1 MNNLLAFWCV
11 MCYNT
16 SMPRKTSTTLA
27 PYKGHTATVSRCTVR
42 GVQKWSVRIVL
53 SGGQVRRVRYPAD
66 QLRAA
71 NAYAQQA
78 DRAAQ
83 LDGTSWTEAEK
94 TAIRHWRD
102 YVNAERAAGRNVPPL
117 MAVIQAAIRTID
129 ERRAAAT
136 FSQAAAAY
144 IEEGRARLKPARL
157 ALVQSVLARFTASLP
172 SADISLAEMGE
183 DTVKNALALV
193 VEPGAAATTRAHY
206 LNIVSAVF
214 ARAIE
219 RGLCQQNPAKLLLRT
234 MGGTA
239 TKGTQPTF
247 LQVEEVQALL
257 HAAAQHK
264 DKAEA
269 LHFVI
274 GLLTGIRSAERCRLQ
289 WQDIRLDEPR
299 PYINLPATKAKTKR
313 ARQVFIHGSHAEIL
327 RSFIPRRHLPGSLI
341 MGGHANEKAQ
351 KERAIVVQSALA
363 KAAGVTLPRNVL
375 RHTAASYLCAY
386 LESMSAAALN
396 LGHSEQMLI
405 THYRA
410 LVPHAEAVRY
420 FSLPVPETL
429 ATYKPASKR
438 KAASR

>member
-1 MNNLLAFWCV
+1 MGKRAVSL
-11 MCYNT
+11 
-16 SMPRKTSTTLA
+16 
-27 PYKGHTATVSRCTVR
+27 YKSYSATVCA
-42 GVQKWSVRIVL
+42 VRIN
-53 SGGQVRRVRYPAD
+53 GAEKWRVRYRIGDGRFRRKHFHAH
-66 QLRAA
+66 QLREA
-71 NAYAQQA
+71 NAFAAQV
-78 DRAAQ
+78 DRAAM

-94 TAIRHWRD
+94 TAMRHWRD

-172 SADISLAEMGE
+172 AADISLAEMGE
-183 DTVKNALALV
+183 NTVKNALALV

-206 LNIVSAVF
+206 LNIVSSVF

-219 RGLCQQNPAKLLLRT
+219 RGLCKQNPAKLLLRT

-247 LQVEEVQALL
+247 LQISEVQALL
-257 HAAAQHK
+257 HQAAQHK

-274 GLLTGIRSAERCRLQ
+274 GLLTGVRMAERSRLQ
-289 WQDIRLDEPR
+289 WQDLRLDEPR
-299 PYINLPATKAKTKR
+299 PYINLPASKAKTGR
-313 ARQVFIHGSHAEIL
+313 ARQVFLHGTHTDIVRA
-327 RSFIPRRHLPGSLI
+327 FIPARTLPGSLI
-341 MGGHANEKAQ
+341 MSGHANEKRQ
-351 KERAIVVQSALA
+351 KERAIELQNALA

-429 ATYKPASKR
+429 TIYKPASKR

>member
-1 MNNLLAFWCV
+1 M
-11 MCYNT
+11 
-16 SMPRKTSTTLA
+16 TTV
-27 PYKGHTATVSRCTVR
+27 TRSRVR
-42 GVQKWSVRIVL
+42 GDERWRVL
-53 SGGQVRRVRYPAD
+53 ARLSTGRRRSKYFPLD

-71 NAYAQQA
+71 NEYA
-78 DRAAQ
+78 RSLERTAQ

-94 TAIRHWRD
+94 TAMRHWRD
-102 YVNAERAAGRNVPPL
+102 YVTAERAAGRNVPPL

-157 ALVQSVLARFTASLP
+157 ALVQSVLARFSASLP
-172 SADISLAEMGE
+172 TADISLAEMGE

-214 ARAIE
+214 SRAIE

-239 TKGTQPTF
+239 AKGTQPTF
-247 LQVEEVQALL
+247 LQVDEVQALL

-274 GLLTGIRSAERCRLQ
+274 GLLTGIRSAERCRMQ
-289 WQDIRLDEPR
+289 YHDIRLDEPR

-341 MGGHANEKAQ
+341 MAGHANEKAQ
-351 KERAIVVQSALA
+351 KERAIVVQNALS
-363 KAAGVTLPRNVL
+363 KAAGVQLPRNVL

-410 LVPHAEAVRY
+410 LVPHAEAVRF
-420 FSLPVPETL
+420 FSLPVPEAL
-429 ATYKPASKR
+429 ASYQTASKK

>member
-1 MNNLLAFWCV
+1 MAGKR
-11 MCYNT
+11 T
-16 SMPRKTSTTLA
+16 SLNPFR
-27 PYKGHTATVSRCTVR
+27 GHSATVTRSSVR
-42 GVQKWSVRIVL
+42 GVECWRVL
-53 SGGQVRRVRYPAD
+53 SRLSSGRRLSKYYPLD
-66 QLRAA
+66 QLREA
-71 NAYAQQA
+71 NDYARAQE
-78 DRAAQ
+78 RAAQ

-102 YVNAERAAGRNVPPL
+102 YVNAERSAGRNVPPL
-117 MAVIQAAIRTID
+117 MAVMQAAIRTID

-157 ALVQSVLARFTASLP
+157 ALVQSVLSRFSASLP
-172 SADISLAEMGE
+172 DADISLTEIGE
-183 DTVKNALALV
+183 NTIRNALALV
-193 VEPGAAATTRAHY
+193 VEPGAAATTRTHY
-206 LNIVSAVF
+206 LNIVSSVF

-247 LQVEEVQALL
+247 LQVSEVQALL

-289 WQDIRLDEPR
+289 WQDIRLDEAR
-299 PYINLPATKAKTKR
+299 PYINLPANKAKTGR
-313 ARQVFIHGSHAEIL
+313 ARQVFLHGTHAAIL
-327 RSFIPRRHLPGSLI
+327 RSFIPPRHLPGALI
-341 MGGHANEKAQ
+341 MAGHANEKAQ
-351 KERAIVVQSALA
+351 KERAIVVQNLLA
-363 KAAGVTLPRNVL
+363 SAAGVKLPRNVL

-396 LGHSEQMLI
+396 MGHSEAMLNR
-405 THYRA
+405 HYRA
-410 LVPHAEAVRY
+410 LVPHAQAVRF
-420 FSLPVPETL
+420 FSLPVPDIL
-429 ATYKPASKR
+429 ASYKPAALK
-438 KAASR
+438 KAGAFKP

>member
-1 MNNLLAFWCV
+1 
-11 MCYNT
+11 
-16 SMPRKTSTTLA
+16 MPGKRSKA
-27 PYKGHTATVSRCTVR
+27 IPYRGHSATVTRSSVR
-42 GVQKWSVRIVL
+42 GVECWRVL
-53 SGGQVRRVRYPAD
+53 SRLYSGRRRSKYYPLD
-66 QLRAA
+66 QLREA
-71 NAYAQQA
+71 NDYA
-78 DRAAQ
+78 RAQERAIQ
-83 LDGTSWTEAEK
+83 LDGTSWSEAEK
-94 TAIRHWRD
+94 VAMRYWREW
-102 YVNAERAAGRNVPPL
+102 VNAERAAGRNVPAL
-117 MAVIQAAIRTID
+117 LQVLQAAVRTI
-129 ERRAAAT
+129 EKRRQAAT
-136 FSQAAAAY
+136 VEQGISNYLAEA
-144 IEEGRARLKPARL
+144 EARMKPTRL
-157 ALVQSVLARFTASLP
+157 ALVRSTLAKFAANLP
-172 SADISLAEMGE
+172 AADMSLAEVGE
-183 DTVKNALALV
+183 DAIRNALAFMV
-193 VEPGAAATTRAHY
+193 SNNAAQSTRAHY
-206 LNIVSAVF
+206 LNIISAMF
-214 ARAIE
+214 ARAVE

-234 MGGTA
+234 MGGTD

-247 LQVEEVQALL
+247 LQVDEVQALL

-289 WQDIRLDEPR
+289 YQDIRLDEPR

-313 ARQVFIHGSHAEIL
+313 ARQVFIHGSHVQII
-327 RSFIPRRHLPGSLI
+327 RSFLPQRHLPGSLI
-341 MGGHANEKAQ
+341 MAGHANEKAQ
-351 KERAIVVQSALA
+351 KERAIVLQNALA

-410 LVPHAEAVRY
+410 LVPHAEAVRF

-429 ATYKPASKR
+429 TIYKPASKR

>member
-1 MNNLLAFWCV
+1 
-11 MCYNT
+11 
-16 SMPRKTSTTLA
+16 MPGKRSKA
-27 PYKGHTATVSRCTVR
+27 IPYRGHSATVTRSSVR
-42 GVQKWSVRIVL
+42 GVECWRVL
-53 SGGQVRRVRYPAD
+53 SRLYSGRRRSKYYPLD
-66 QLRAA
+66 QLREA
-71 NAYAQQA
+71 NDYA
-78 DRAAQ
+78 RAQERAIQ
-83 LDGTSWTEAEK
+83 LDGTSWSEAEK
-94 TAIRHWRD
+94 VAMRDWREW
-102 YVNAERAAGRNVPPL
+102 VNAERAAGRNVPAL
-117 MAVIQAAIRTID
+117 LQVLQAAVRTI
-129 ERRAAAT
+129 EKRRQAAT
-136 FSQAAAAY
+136 VEQGIATYLAEA
-144 IEEGRARLKPARL
+144 EARMKPTRL
-157 ALVQSVLARFTASLP
+157 ALVRSTLAKFAANLP
-172 SADISLAEMGE
+172 AADMSLAEVGE
-183 DTVKNALALV
+183 DAIRNALAFMV
-193 VEPGAAATTRAHY
+193 SNNAAQSTRAHY
-206 LNIVSAVF
+206 LNIISAMF
-214 ARAIE
+214 ARAVE
-219 RGLCQQNPAKLLLRT
+219 RGLCKQNPAKLLLRT
-234 MGGTA
+234 MGGTD

-247 LQVEEVQALL
+247 LQVDEVQALL

-313 ARQVFIHGSHAEIL
+313 ARQVFIHGSHVQII

-351 KERAIVVQSALA
+351 KERAIAVQNALA

-410 LVPHAEAVRY
+410 LVPHAEAVRF

>member
-1 MNNLLAFWCV
+1 MG
-11 MCYNT
+11 
-16 SMPRKTSTTLA
+16 MPGKSFKANPFR
-27 PYKGHTATVSRCTVR
+27 GHSATVTRSSVR
-42 GVQKWSVRIVL
+42 GVECWRVL
-53 SGGQVRRVRYPAD
+53 SRLSSGRRRSKYYPLN
-66 QLRAA
+66 QLREA
-71 NAYAQQA
+71 NDYA
-78 DRAAQ
+78 RAQERAFQ

-94 TAIRHWRD
+94 TAMRHWRD
-102 YVNAERAAGRNVPPL
+102 YVNAERSAGRNVPPL

-144 IEEGRARLKPARL
+144 IEEGKARLKPARL
-157 ALVQSVLARFTASLP
+157 ALVQSVLDRFTASLP
-172 SADISLAEMGE
+172 AADISLAEMGE
-183 DTVKNALALV
+183 DTVKNGLALV
-193 VEPGAAATTRAHY
+193 LQPGAAATTRAHY
-206 LNIVSAVF
+206 LNIISSVF

-234 MGGTA
+234 MGGTD

-247 LQVEEVQALL
+247 LQVAEVQALL

-313 ARQVFIHGSHAEIL
+313 ARQVFIHGSHVQII

-341 MGGHANEKAQ
+341 MAGHANEKAQ
-351 KERAIVVQSALA
+351 KERAIVVQNALA

-375 RHTAASYLCAY
+375 RHTAASYLCSY

-410 LVPHAEAVRY
+410 LVPHAEAVRF
-420 FSLPVPETL
+420 FSLPVPEAL
-429 ATYKPASKR
+429 ASYQTASKK
-438 KAASR
+438 KAVSR

>member
-1 MNNLLAFWCV
+1 
-11 MCYNT
+11 
-16 SMPRKTSTTLA
+16 MPGKRSKA
-27 PYKGHTATVSRCTVR
+27 IPYRGHSATVTRSSVR
-42 GVQKWSVRIVL
+42 GVECWRVL
-53 SGGQVRRVRYPAD
+53 SRLYSGRRRSKYYPLD
-66 QLRAA
+66 QLREA
-71 NAYAQQA
+71 NDYA
-78 DRAAQ
+78 RAQERAIQ
-83 LDGTSWTEAEK
+83 LDGTSWSEAEK
-94 TAIRHWRD
+94 VAMRYWREW
-102 YVNAERAAGRNVPPL
+102 VNAERAAGRNVPAL
-117 MAVIQAAIRTID
+117 LQVLQAAVRTI
-129 ERRAAAT
+129 EKRRQAAT
-136 FSQAAAAY
+136 VEQGIATYLAEA
-144 IEEGRARLKPARL
+144 EARMKPTRL
-157 ALVQSVLARFTASLP
+157 ALVRSTLAKFAANLP
-172 SADISLAEMGE
+172 AADMSLAEVGE
-183 DTVKNALALV
+183 DAIRNALAFMV
-193 VEPGAAATTRAHY
+193 STNAAQSTRAHY
-206 LNIVSAVF
+206 LNIISAMF
-214 ARAIE
+214 ARAVE
-219 RGLCQQNPAKLLLRT
+219 RGLCKQNPAKLFLRT
-234 MGGTA
+234 MGGTD

-247 LQVEEVQALL
+247 LQVDEVQALL

-341 MGGHANEKAQ
+341 MAGHANEKAQ
-351 KERAIVVQSALA
+351 KERAIVVQNALA

-410 LVPHAEAVRY
+410 LVPHAEAVRF

-429 ATYKPASKR
+429 STYKPASKR

>member
-1 MNNLLAFWCV
+1 
-11 MCYNT
+11 
-16 SMPRKTSTTLA
+16 MPGKRSKA
-27 PYKGHTATVSRCTVR
+27 IPYRGHSATVTRSSVR
-42 GVQKWSVRIVL
+42 GVECWRVL
-53 SGGQVRRVRYPAD
+53 SRLYSGRRRSKYYPLD
-66 QLRAA
+66 QLREA
-71 NAYAQQA
+71 NDYA
-78 DRAAQ
+78 RAQERAIQ
-83 LDGTSWTEAEK
+83 LDGTSWSEAEK
-94 TAIRHWRD
+94 VAMRYWREW
-102 YVNAERAAGRNVPPL
+102 VNAERAAGRNVPAL
-117 MAVIQAAIRTID
+117 LQVLQAAVRTI
-129 ERRAAAT
+129 EKRRQAAT
-136 FSQAAAAY
+136 VEQGISNYLA
-144 IEEGRARLKPARL
+144 EVETRLKPTRL
-157 ALVQSVLARFTASLP
+157 ALVRSTLAKFVANLP
-172 SADISLAEMGE
+172 AADMSLAEVGE
-183 DTVKNALALV
+183 DAIRNALAFMV
-193 VEPGAAATTRAHY
+193 STNAAQSTRAHY
-206 LNIVSAVF
+206 LNIISAMF
-214 ARAIE
+214 ARAVE

-234 MGGTA
+234 MGGTD

-247 LQVEEVQALL
+247 LQVDEVQALL

-289 WQDIRLDEPR
+289 YQDIRLDEPR

-313 ARQVFIHGSHAEIL
+313 ARQVFIHGSHVQII
-327 RSFIPRRHLPGSLI
+327 RSFLPQRHLPGSLI
-341 MGGHANEKAQ
+341 MAGHANEKAQ
-351 KERAIVVQSALA
+351 KERAIVLQNALA

-410 LVPHAEAVRY
+410 LVPHAEAVRF

-429 ATYKPASKR
+429 TIYKPASKR